1 MAVTKFYDTI
11 MKFLSGINKR
21 AHERE
26 FGLQGGTYIGNFA
39 TIYTGRW
46 QAIKASG
53 DAGSPGL
60 RFTLLTT
67 AAGDD
72 MTGFILNPG
81 DVLYG
86 DFTQIRIDS
95 LGVYAYFK
103 N

>member
-1 MAVTKFYDTI
+1 MALTT
-11 MKFLSGINKR
+11 MKNLQQFLNRIVQGNYNR
-21 AHERE
+21 N
-26 FGLQGGTYIGNFA
+26 FGMQGGTYIGTPA
-39 TIYTGRW
+39 VIYTGRW

-53 DAGSPGL
+53 DAGSPGI

-86 DFTQIRIDS
+86 DFTEIRIDS

-103 N
+103 S